1 MVYEQKNGNFKQILL
16 SNWVSVH
23 LMEVSVSISV
33 SKLIA
38 EYYQYQ
44 YRYRN
49 LITEKYHYRINIE
62 YSDLHSISIVSV
74 SKKVV
79 SNTSVLHGLYF
90 SSILSVVIIFQIKM
104 FFFSKTRR
112 IGPSGL
118 PCSLRLPR
126 GF

>member
-1 MVYEQKNGNFKQILL
+1 MIFEQKNDNFKQILVSDL
-16 SNWVSVH
+16 VSVH

-49 LITEKYHYRINIE
+49 LITEKYQYRIDIE
-62 YSDLHSISIVSV
+62 YSDLHSISIVLV

-79 SNTSVLHGLYF
+79 SKTSALGH
-90 SSILSVVIIFQIKM
+90 
-104 FFFSKTRR
+104 
-112 IGPSGL
+112 
-118 PCSLRLPR
+118 
-126 GF
+126 